1 MAATHL
7 QKITARAKQIRKAHP
22 KMIWTDAI
30 KKASKELAG
39 KKVGAVKK
47 KAAPKKA
54 AMKKPHTKWGKVA
67 SHKRRVAGSE
77 KHTDTKS
84 HNVNIRV
91 VSGSKSVSINQKRN
105 EIEKDLMH
113 YKQGIEKVKRDLQ
126 FMSAPEKKRAREAI
140 KSFNEIVKNLKT
152 QLKIHNTLIAKS
164 V

>member
-7 QKITARAKQIRKAHP
+7 QKITAKAKQIRKAHP

-47 KAAPKKA
+47 KAAHKKA
-54 AMKKPHTKWGKVA
+54 AKKKPHTKWGKVA

-77 KHTDTKS
+77 RHTDTKS

-91 VSGSKSVSINQKRN
+91 VSGSKKPNYKKPTAATNIQHYSWLVGKEAALIGLIENIKAERPMTATKRAEIKSYQKQLQAVRKQKTIQKR
-105 EIEKDLMH
+105 
-113 YKQGIEKVKRDLQ
+113 
-126 FMSAPEKKRAREAI
+126 
-140 KSFNEIVKNLKT
+140 
-152 QLKIHNTLIAKS
+152 LI
-164 V
+164 

>member
-54 AMKKPHTKWGKVA
+54 AKKKAHTKWGKVA

-91 VSGSKSVSINQKRN
+91 VSGMENKPIKDKNLIHYYWLCGR
-105 EIEKDLMH
+105 IEGLI
-113 YKQGIEKVKRDLQ
+113 GVIEQIKKERP
-126 FMSAPEKKRAREAI
+126 MTPAKRAEI
-140 KSFNEIVKNLKT
+140 KFYQK
-152 QLKIHNTLIAKS
+152 QLIAVKKQKAIQKQLI
-164 V
+164 